1 MDTDEDFFA
10 LLAADLQEEPDLRLT
25 VQRAV
30 GYARALVRSDEA
42 SVRVHRRAALGM
54 PPVVAATSTRAEGL
68 AQLSLVH
75 AAPGTPAR
83 ETGPLAVDDVL
94 LDARWPEWCAAV
106 SARGYRSALAVPLLA
121 RDRDL
126 GVLTLWSERPGAF
139 RRHDDDA
146 ALAVLVRHVAVAVA
160 DLLASHDLEQAR
172 ATRALVGQAQGILME
187 RHGLDAD
194 TAFSVLRRHSQQGN
208 LKLADVAHQLVA
220 TRSLPEAPR
229 RRSARSA
236 VDPAR
241 GSADGTPASA

>member
-30 GYARALVRSDEA
+30 GYARALLRSDEA
-42 SVRVHRRAALGM
+42 SVRVHRRAALGLA
-54 PPVVAATSTRAEGL
+54 PVVAATSDRAEGL
-68 AQLSLVH
+68 AQLSLAH
-75 AAPGTPAR
+75 AAPGTPVRA
-83 ETGPLAVDDVL
+83 TAPLAVDDVL
-94 LDARWPEWCAAV
+94 LDHRWPDWCAAV

-139 RRHDDDA
+139 RRHDDHA

-160 DLLASHDLEQAR
+160 DLLASHDLERAR
-172 ATRALVGQAQGILME
+172 ETRTLVGQAQGILME

-194 TAFSVLRRHSQQGN
+194 RAFAVLRRHSQQGN
-208 LKLADVAHQLVA
+208 LKLADVARQLVT

-229 RRSARSA
+229 RSPAPTA
-236 VDPAR
+236 AGPAR
-241 GSADGTPASA
+241 ASAGGTPASA